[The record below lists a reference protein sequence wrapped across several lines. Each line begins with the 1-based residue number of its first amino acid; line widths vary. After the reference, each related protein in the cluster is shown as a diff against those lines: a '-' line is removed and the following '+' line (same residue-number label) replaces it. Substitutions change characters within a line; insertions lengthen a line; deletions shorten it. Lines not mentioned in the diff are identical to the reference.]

1 MKGRR
6 VLATV
11 NQWLGL
17 VALLVSLGNLLWAWI
32 SRPARD
38 LSTRLDQHKVETE
51 KCFEESEKRFEAVAD
66 NFKGHDRRIQRV
78 EDDLRHLP
86 TKKDLQDVELKVTAI
101 KTELDI
107 VAKVVTRIDDFLR
120 RDKP

>member
-1 MKGRR
+1 M
-6 VLATV
+6 LATV

>member
-6 VLATV
+6 VLATFS
-11 NQWLGL
+11 QW
-17 VALLVSLGNLLWAWI
+17 VSIAALLLGIGNLLWAWI

-38 LSTRLDQHKVETE
+38 LGTRLDQHKAETE
-51 KCFEESEKRFEAVAD
+51 KCFDEAEKRFDLVAE

-86 TKKDLQDVELKVTAI
+86 TKKDLQEVELKVTAI

-107 VAKVVTRIDDFLR
+107 VAKVVGRIDDFLR
-120 RDKP
+120 STKP